1 MGADPAKKIL
11 KPSGSFDDSCPRI
24 IMEDP
29 PGYYSHCI
37 DEENEVLIN
46 EVACV

>member
-11 KPSGSFDDSCPRI
+11 KPSGSFDDSCSRI
-24 IMEDP
+24 IVVDP
-29 PGYYSHCI
+29 AGYYSHSI

-46 EVACV
+46 EVFCL